1 MGLKNY
7 LSFEALFLLI
17 FWFLYYNNNGD
28 DMREII
34 DSFVTNSTTILTSIG
49 PIAGI
54 LLIILESILPMLP
67 LSVFIT
73 LNMISFGSFFGFL
86 ISWISTIIG
95 CMLSFTLFRYLF
107 QKKLYRFIKRKE
119 QDKFASIMKTISNIK
134 FSNLVIL
141 IAIPFSPAF
150 FINIAAGVSKIKTE
164 KFFLAVI
171 IGKMVMVYFWGYIG
185 TTLLESLT
193 DITILFKIAFLLVL
207 AFFVSKIV
215 EKKLKLK

>member
-1 MGLKNY
+1 MKEIVDTFVAH
-7 LSFEALFLLI
+7 ST
-17 FWFLYYNNNGD
+17 
-28 DMREII
+28 EII
-34 DSFVTNSTTILTSIG
+34 TGIG

-73 LNMISFGSFFGFL
+73 LNMVSFGPLFGFL

-95 CMLSFTLFRYLF
+95 CMLSFTLFRHFF
-107 QKKLYRFIKRKE
+107 QKKLYRFIKKKE
-119 QDKFASIMKTISNIK
+119 KDQFANIMKTISNIN

-150 FINIAAGVSKIKTE
+150 FINIAAGVSKVKTE
-164 KFFLAVI
+164 KFFMAVI

-193 DITILFKIAFLLVL
+193 DITVVFKIATLLVG
-207 AFFVSKIV
+207 AFFLSKIV
-215 EKKLKLK
+215 EHKLKVK

>member
-7 LSFEALFLLI
+7 LSFETLFLLI
-17 FWFLYYNNNGD
+17 FWLLYYNNNGD

-49 PIAGI
+49 PIAGV

-95 CMLSFTLFRYLF
+95 CMLSFTLFRYFF

-119 QDKFASIMKTISNIK
+119 QDKFAGIMKTISNIK

-164 KFFLAVI
+164 KFFLAAI

-193 DITILFKIAFLLVL
+193 DITVLFKIAFLLVL

>member
-7 LSFEALFLLI
+7 LSFETLFLLI
-17 FWFLYYNNNGD
+17 FWFLYYNNSGD

-95 CMLSFTLFRYLF
+95 CMLSFTLFRYFF

-119 QDKFASIMKTISNIK
+119 QDKFAGIMKTISNIK

-164 KFFLAVI
+164 KFFLAAI

-193 DITILFKIAFLLVL
+193 DITVLFKIAFLLVL

>member
-7 LSFEALFLLI
+7 LSFETLFLLI

-49 PIAGI
+49 PIAGV

-95 CMLSFTLFRYLF
+95 CMLSFTLFRYFF

-119 QDKFASIMKTISNIK
+119 QDKFAGIMKTISNIK

-141 IAIPFSPAF
+141 IAIPFSP
-150 FINIAAGVSKIKTE
+150 E
-164 KFFLAVI
+164 
-171 IGKMVMVYFWGYIG
+171 IGRAHV
-185 TTLLESLT
+185 
-193 DITILFKIAFLLVL
+193 
-207 AFFVSKIV
+207 
-215 EKKLKLK
+215 

>member
-1 MGLKNY
+1 MKEIVDTFVTH
-7 LSFEALFLLI
+7 ST
-17 FWFLYYNNNGD
+17 
-28 DMREII
+28 EII
-34 DSFVTNSTTILTSIG
+34 TGIG

-73 LNMISFGSFFGFL
+73 LNMVSFGPLFGFL

-95 CMLSFTLFRYLF
+95 CMLSFTLFRHFF
-107 QKKLYRFIKRKE
+107 QKKLYQFIKKKE
-119 QDKFASIMKTISNIK
+119 KDQFADIMKTISNIN

-150 FINIAAGVSKIKTE
+150 FINIAAGVSKVKTE
-164 KFFLAVI
+164 KFFMAII

-193 DITILFKIAFLLVL
+193 DITVLFKIAGLLVG
-207 AFFVSKIV
+207 AFFLSKIV
-215 EKKLKLK
+215 ERKLKVK